1 MRRRDLNKILMTEY
15 FIETYL
21 NKRFSVKYFTERNLN
36 IISFLID
43 THHGIDGE
51 NKPKKKK

>member
-1 MRRRDLNKILMTEY
+1 MRRKDLNKILMTEY

-21 NKRFSVKYFTERNLN
+21 NKRFSVKYFIEINLI

-43 THHGIDGE
+43 THHGIEGE